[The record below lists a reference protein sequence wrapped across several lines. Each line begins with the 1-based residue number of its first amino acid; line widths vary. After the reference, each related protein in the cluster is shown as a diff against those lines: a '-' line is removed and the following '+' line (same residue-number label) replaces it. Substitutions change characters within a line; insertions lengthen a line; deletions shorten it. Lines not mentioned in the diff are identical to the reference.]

1 VDERVTAAADLQAS
15 APEVRIG
22 LSRAGVTGVQK
33 AVRMQHGDRDAL
45 VSAEIDCFVDLDPA
59 QKGVH
64 MSRFPE
70 LFEEAIDE
78 VVIDGKLLVENLAE
92 HIAKHI
98 VERQRALRAEVKI
111 AARYPIERLTP
122 VTGLRTQELVT
133 LIGLAAASPTSTR
146 RVVGVEATGIN
157 ACPCA
162 QGLVREGAAERLGE
176 AGFDEPE
183 VDRILELVPL
193 ATHNQRGRGTLY
205 LGTQVRLDAE
215 DLVDIVEQSMSSPIY
230 ELLKRPDELFVVEHA
245 HLTPRFVEDSVR
257 LMVKGALDS
266 YSHLEDDD
274 FVLARQVNF
283 ETIHNHDVLAERF
296 GTVGELRD
304 ELANG
309 GHSPRHTELRDWL
322 RSVV

>member
-1 VDERVTAAADLQAS
+1 VEERLTASPDLQAS

-33 AVRMQHGDRDAL
+33 AVRMQHGEHDAL

-92 HIAKHI
+92 HIARHI

-133 LIGLAAASPTSTR
+133 LIGLAAASPSGAR

-162 QGLVREGAAERLGE
+162 QGLVREQAAARLGDE
-176 AGFDEPE
+176 GFDEADVE
-183 VDRILELVPL
+183 RILELVPI

-205 LGTQVRLDAE
+205 LGTRVRLDAE
-215 DLVDIVEQSMSSPIY
+215 DLVDIVERSMSSPVY

-245 HLTPRFVEDSVR
+245 HLAPRFVEDSVR
-257 LMVKGALDS
+257 LMVKSALDD
-266 YSHLEDDD
+266 YPELDDDD
-274 FVLARQVNF
+274 FVLARQLNF

-296 GTVGELRD
+296 GTVGELRR
-304 ELANG
+304 ELTNG

-322 RSVV
+322 RSVR